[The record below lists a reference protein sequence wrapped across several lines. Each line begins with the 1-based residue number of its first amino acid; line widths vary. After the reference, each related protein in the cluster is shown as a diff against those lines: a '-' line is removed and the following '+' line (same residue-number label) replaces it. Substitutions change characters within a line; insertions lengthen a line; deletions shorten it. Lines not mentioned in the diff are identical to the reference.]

1 MTKRRIA
8 WTSVI
13 TAVLLAVM
21 LAGAVWLWLFPD
33 RDFLW
38 ITSNVEKNM
47 AFFARGFAKM
57 FFSHLFLIPFAVF
70 AGTLL
75 CFTRLLHIDKGIGTP
90 LKVLS
95 AVGIFLTFLPLLF
108 SFASCV
114 TEIPSDVWQ
123 FVVGGATVA
132 LQVVVLP
139 GILLLLVAVAVL
151 LVVALFARFRE
162 KRRKNLTDREVVS

>member
-1 MTKRRIA
+1 MTKRRTIGVLA
-8 WTSVI
+8 FI
-13 TAVLLAVM
+13 AVLVTM
-21 LAGAVWLWLFPD
+21 LAGSVWVWLFPD
-33 RDFLW
+33 RAFLW
-38 ITSNVEKNM
+38 ITADTEEEMSL
-47 AFFARGFAKM
+47 FARGFAKM

-75 CFTRLLHIDKGIGTP
+75 CFTRLLHIDRGIGTP

-114 TEIPSDVWQ
+114 TELPSDVWQ

-132 LQVVVLP
+132 LQVIVLP
-139 GILLLLVAVAVL
+139 GIFLLLVAVAVL
-151 LVVALFARFRE
+151 LAVALFARFRE

>member
-1 MTKRRIA
+1 M
-8 WTSVI
+8 
-13 TAVLLAVM
+13 
-21 LAGAVWLWLFPD
+21 
-33 RDFLW
+33 
-38 ITSNVEKNM
+38 
-47 AFFARGFAKM
+47 
-57 FFSHLFLIPFAVF
+57 IPFAVF

-75 CFTRLLHIDKGIGTP
+75 CFTRLLHIDRGIGTP

-114 TEIPSDVWQ
+114 TELPSDVWQ

-132 LQVVVLP
+132 LQVIVLP

-151 LVVALFARFRE
+151 LAIALFARFRE